1 MQRLKFFGN
10 RQAAIEQVPDPV
22 PPDNGVVM
30 EIKASALCGTD
41 LHSLYRKPEESPC
54 TPGHEFAGT
63 AVATG
68 KTSRFRKGDR
78 LTIYCAPGC
87 GQCELCKIGAAIACP
102 FNRNYIG
109 FQQDGGDAEFAS
121 VPDRACLMLPDD
133 ISFEDGALIGDGVA
147 SIHHGL
153 KKVGGV
159 REGDLVGVF
168 GVGPMGLGMTN
179 LASFFGATVI
189 AIDANQY
196 RLDLAQKLGAK
207 HAINLTQSDVVK
219 TILELAEGK
228 GLSLAIECAANPA
241 ATTAA
246 LESVRYWG
254 KVLLIG
260 EHDNATIKPS
270 SQVLSKELTIT
281 GTRYFHHGDYD
292 EALALLRKGFKP
304 VRMLTH
310 RFKLSEAPEAFQ
322 LFDQG
327 KTGKVVLAP

>member
-22 PPDNGVVM
+22 PPDDGVVM

-109 FQQDGGDAEFAS
+109 YQQDGGDAEFAS
-121 VPDRACLMLPDD
+121 VPDRACLMLPED

-159 REGDLVGVF
+159 
-168 GVGPMGLGMTN
+168 
-179 LASFFGATVI
+179 
-189 AIDANQY
+189 
-196 RLDLAQKLGAK
+196 
-207 HAINLTQSDVVK
+207 
-219 TILELAEGK
+219 
-228 GLSLAIECAANPA
+228 
-241 ATTAA
+241 
-246 LESVRYWG
+246 
-254 KVLLIG
+254 
-260 EHDNATIKPS
+260 
-270 SQVLSKELTIT
+270 
-281 GTRYFHHGDYD
+281 
-292 EALALLRKGFKP
+292 
-304 VRMLTH
+304 
-310 RFKLSEAPEAFQ
+310 
-322 LFDQG
+322 
-327 KTGKVVLAP
+327 

>member
-1 MQRLKFFGN
+1 MQRLKLYGN
-10 RQAAIEQVPDPV
+10 RQAAIEQVPMPNPSD
-22 PPDNGVVM
+22 DGVVI
-30 EIKASALCGTD
+30 EVKSTALCGTD

-54 TPGHEFAGT
+54 TPGHEFAGP
-63 AVATG
+63 VVETG
-68 KTSRFRKGDR
+68 KRSRFRKGDR
-78 LTIYCAPGC
+78 LTIYCPPGC
-87 GQCELCKIGAAIACP
+87 DQCWLCKIGAAIACP
-102 FNRNYIG
+102 FDRNYIG
-109 FQQDGGDAEFAS
+109 FQRDGGDAEFVA
-121 VPDRACLMLPDD
+121 VPDRACFILPDD

-159 REGDLVGVF
+159 REGDMVGVF

-179 LASFFGATVI
+179 LASYFGATVI
-189 AIDANQY
+189 AIDANEY
-196 RLDLAQKLGAK
+196 RLDLAQRLGAK
-207 HAINLTQSDVVK
+207 HAINLTRSDVTK
-219 TILELAEGK
+219 TILELTEGK

-246 LESVRYWG
+246 LESAGYWG

-281 GTRYFHHGDYD
+281 GTRYYHHGDYD

-310 RFKLSEAPEAFQ
+310 RFKLSEAPGAFQ
-322 LFDQG
+322 LFDEG
-327 KTGKVVLAP
+327 KSGKVVLAP

>member
-1 MQRLKFFGN
+1 M
-10 RQAAIEQVPDPV
+10 
-22 PPDNGVVM
+22 
-30 EIKASALCGTD
+30 
-41 LHSLYRKPEESPC
+41 
-54 TPGHEFAGT
+54 
-63 AVATG
+63 
-68 KTSRFRKGDR
+68 
-78 LTIYCAPGC
+78 
-87 GQCELCKIGAAIACP
+87 
-102 FNRNYIG
+102 
-109 FQQDGGDAEFAS
+109 
-121 VPDRACLMLPDD
+121 
-133 ISFEDGALIGDGVA
+133 
-147 SIHHGL
+147 
-153 KKVGGV
+153 
-159 REGDLVGVF
+159 
-168 GVGPMGLGMTN
+168 
-179 LASFFGATVI
+179 I

-281 GTRYFHHGDYD
+281 GTRYFHHGDYE

-327 KTGKVVLAP
+327 KTGKVVLAS

>member
-10 RQAAIEQVPDPV
+10 RQAAVEQAPTPA
-22 PPDNGVVM
+22 PPDDGVVI
-30 EIKASALCGTD
+30 EVKATALCGTD

-63 AVATG
+63 VAETG
-68 KTSRFRKGDR
+68 KNSRFRKGDR
-78 LTIYCAPGC
+78 ITIYCAPGC
-87 GQCELCKIGAAIACP
+87 GQCWFCKVGAAIACP
-102 FNRNYIG
+102 VDRTYIG
-109 FQQDGGDAEFAS
+109 FQRDGGDAEFAA
-121 VPDRACLMLPDD
+121 VPDRACFILPDD

-147 SIHHGL
+147 SIYHGL
-153 KKVGGV
+153 KKAGGV
-159 REGDLVGVF
+159 REGDTVGVF

-179 LASFFGATVI
+179 LASFFGATVV
-189 AIDANQY
+189 AIDSNQY

-207 HAINLTQSDVVK
+207 HTINLTQVDVNK
-219 TILELAEGK
+219 TIHELTDGK

-246 LESVRYWG
+246 LENVGYWG

-260 EHDNATIKPS
+260 EHDNAHVKPS

-292 EALALLRKGFKP
+292 DAIALMRKGFRP
-304 VRMLTH
+304 ERMVTH
-310 RFKLSEAPEAFQ
+310 RFNLSDGPEAFR

-327 KTGKVVLAP
+327 KTGKVVLTP